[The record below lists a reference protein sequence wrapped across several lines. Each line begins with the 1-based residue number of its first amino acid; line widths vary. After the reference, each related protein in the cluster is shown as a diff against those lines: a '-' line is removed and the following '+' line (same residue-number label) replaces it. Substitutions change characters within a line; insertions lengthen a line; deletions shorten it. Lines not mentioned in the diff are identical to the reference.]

1 MNHAAHAWSRS
12 HVPRPWS
19 EYSAREWTRLRP
31 LVERY
36 KYAGYQLQVA
46 RALRRPA
53 AGGDLAALRSRIAGQ
68 RVLATIAFN
77 DPGLVARQIALVRRH
92 VADCVHLIADNS
104 TDEAAA
110 RQIAE
115 AAAAAGCGYLR
126 LRPGPWTKPEQGGR
140 SHGLAMTWVW
150 RNLLR
155 TARPAAFG
163 FIDHDIFPM
172 RPTDPFAPLE
182 QHLVSGQ
189 RRDRSGGHGRWYLW
203 AGFCFFRFD
212 AVERRALNFSLDWAA
227 GLDTGGANWFSLYRH
242 LPPAAVSDLG
252 VRYEPIG
259 SDPVELRLEWIGD
272 WLHAGNFSLP
282 LSLPQAERWRLIANK
297 RAVLEQRLA
306 AALGE
311 GPPH

>member
-1 MNHAAHAWSRS
+1 MNRALSRRAWSRS
-12 HVPRPWS
+12 PLPRPWS

-46 RALRRPA
+46 RALRQPP
-53 AGGDLAALRSRIAGQ
+53 AGGDLATLSERIAGQ
-68 RVLATIAFN
+68 SVLVAIAFN
-77 DPGLVARQIALVRRH
+77 DPGFVERQIALVKRH
-92 VADCVHLIADNS
+92 VAGCVHLIADNS

-110 RQIAE
+110 RQIAAT
-115 AAAAAGCGYLR
+115 AASARCAYLR

-140 SHGLAMTWVW
+140 SHGLAMSWVW

-155 TARPAAFG
+155 PARPATFA
-163 FIDHDIFPM
+163 FIDHDIFPT
-172 RPTDPFAPLE
+172 RPTDPFAPL
-182 QHLVSGQ
+182 HDHVVAGQ
-189 RRDRSGGHGRWYLW
+189 VRDRSGGHGRWYLW

-212 AVERRALNFSLDWAA
+212 AVEHRALNFSLDWAA

-242 LPPAAVSDLG
+242 LQPSDVDDLS

-259 SDPVELRLEWIGD
+259 GDGEVELRLEWIGD

-282 LSLPQAERWRLIANK
+282 LSLLEAERAALMARKREALEARLS
-297 RAVLEQRLA
+297 
-306 AALGE
+306 AALGA
-311 GPPH
+311 